1 VHCLSTRHQQKALGI
16 QALQRVVLPAQQTCQ
31 VDCQP
36 FPEGNIGLR
45 ASGMTASVSTL
56 QSKANTQQLEAILA
70 TDGPV
75 LIIAGP
81 GSGKTFTLVERIV
94 HLITHKGVSP
104 ESLLVVTFTDKAAR
118 ELTTRISNRL
128 AELGI
133 CYNLNEMYL
142 GTFHSICLRF
152 LEDYREYTRLK
163 RSFTLFDQFDQQYF
177 LYQHIKDFRE
187 LPDTQFV
194 LGDDQSGRWAQSEN
208 LLKWLNKVREEAI
221 DVTTMAAAPEL
232 EIRTL
237 AACFAKY
244 QELLHENNS
253 LDFSG
258 IQYETLQL
266 LENHLDVLAQLR
278 EKLTYMMVD
287 EYQDTNTIQER
298 ILQLLAGERRNLC
311 VVGDDD
317 QGLYRFR
324 GATIRNI
331 LEFPTLFPDGK
342 CKQVKLTVNYRS
354 HPDIIRFYNDWM
366 LEQNWEIGNRL
377 FRFAKKILPREDNFP
392 DMPTVL
398 RLAASDDKGNT
409 DIWYSEVLTFLNGLK
424 YSGKLADWNQVAFLF
439 RSVKNN
445 KVVALAR
452 FLESSG
458 VPVFSPRSN
467 LFFEREEI
475 RLMIGAL
482 IFLFP
487 QFPQLRA
494 WAEGVSLPIW
504 NYYDHQCFKP
514 FTDELRKTE
523 NQRLLDWARPLAKR
537 HAVLAQ
543 NTDYAFSGLFYQL
556 LQFPLFSRFL
566 TEEAVQG
573 VDKGRA
579 ARNLATFSKLL
590 TKFEYLHF
598 VSVLNPDYLEKNLR
612 DLFNQFL
619 RFLSEGGIGEYEDES
634 EYAPKGCV
642 SFLTIHQSKGLE
654 FPVVVCG
661 SLEAV
666 PRKQYGNLDVLLED
680 GGYLSKVRF
689 EPLEHIKNF
698 DFRRLFY
705 TAFSR
710 AQNLLVLAAQENH
723 GRGKSPSKY
732 FEHLFYK
739 LPSWRD
745 VDFSALNFDAVKEI
759 NLKREYS
766 FTSHITV
773 FENCAEQ
780 YRFFKELEF
789 NPIRAGAQLFGTL
802 VHQTIEDI
810 HKAVLR
816 GEEATISIDQI
827 QSWLTVNYQYLS
839 KRERQ
844 YLAPQTLKA
853 VENHV
858 LGYYQ
863 RENGNWDRIKE
874 AEVEISLVKDQYILK
889 GSVDLIRGEHDT
901 VEIIDFKSEKKPDME
916 KDREQLKQ
924 YQHQLE
930 VYAHLVE
937 ERTGQKVSRMHLY
950 YTGEDGGNP
959 YVSFAKD
966 DRAIGKTVTQFDNI
980 VSRIERHDYQMAAR
994 PTKLCPN
1001 CDMRAYCDNKNWKFR
1016 KVEK

>member
-1 VHCLSTRHQQKALGI
+1 MKTTVANN
-16 QALQRVVLPAQQTCQ
+16 ANPA
-31 VDCQP
+31 
-36 FPEGNIGLR
+36 
-45 ASGMTASVSTL
+45 
-56 QSKANTQQLEAILA
+56 QLEAVHT

-94 HLITHKGVSP
+94 HLITNKDVSP

-128 AELGI
+128 TELGI
-133 CYNLNEMYL
+133 KFNLNEMYL
-142 GTFHSICLRF
+142 GTFHSICLRI
-152 LEDYREYTRLK
+152 LEDYREFTRLK
-163 RSFTLFDQFDQQYF
+163 RNFTLFDQFDQQYF
-177 LYQHIKDFRE
+177 LYQRIKEFRE
-187 LPDTQFV
+187 LPDSQLV
-194 LGDDQSGRWAQSEN
+194 MGDDQSGRWAQSEN
-208 LLKWLNKVREEAI
+208 LLKWLNKVSEEAL
-221 DVTTMAAAPEL
+221 DAATLAAAPEV
-232 EIRTL
+232 EVRAL
-237 AACFAKY
+237 ASCFAKY

-258 IQYETLQL
+258 IQYEALQL
-266 LENHLDVLAQLR
+266 LEKQPEVLVQLR
-278 EKLTYMMVD
+278 EKLTHLMVD

-298 ILQLLAGERRNLC
+298 ILLLLAGEKRNLC

-331 LEFPTLFPDGK
+331 LEFPALFEEGQ
-342 CKQVKLTVNYRS
+342 CKRVTLTVNYRS
-354 HPDIIRFYNDWM
+354 HPDIIRFYNEWM
-366 LEQNWEIGNRL
+366 REQIWDDGKRA
-377 FRFAKKILPREDNFP
+377 FRFSKQIVPRDDVFPNLP
-392 DMPTVL
+392 TAV
-398 RLAASDDKGNT
+398 RLAATDDKDENT
-409 DIWYSEVLTFLNGLK
+409 IWHGEILAFLKGLEA
-424 YSGKLADWNQVAFLF
+424 SGKLSDWNQVAFLF
-439 RSVKNN
+439 RSVKND

-452 FLESSG
+452 FLETEG

-467 LFFEREEI
+467 MFFEREEI

-487 QFPQLRA
+487 QFSKVRA
-494 WAEGVSLPIW
+494 WAEGVTLPIW
-504 NYYDHQCFKP
+504 DYYDRLCFAT
-514 FTDELRKTE
+514 FTTELRKPA
-523 NQRLLDWARPLAKR
+523 NKQLLDWARPLAKR
-537 HAVLAQ
+537 HAVLTQ
-543 NTDYAFSGLFYQL
+543 NTDYSFSGLFYQL

-566 TEEAVQG
+566 SEDSVLG

-579 ARNLATFSKLL
+579 ARNLGTFSKLL

-598 VSVLNPDYLEKNLR
+598 VSVLNPEWLEKNIR

-619 RFLSEGGIGEYEDES
+619 RFLVDGGIGEYEDES
-634 EYAPKGCV
+634 VYAPKGCV

-654 FPVVVCG
+654 YPIVVCG

-666 PRKQYGNLDVLLED
+666 PRKQYSALDVLLED
-680 GGYLSKVRF
+680 AGYLSKERF
-689 EPLEHIKNF
+689 EPLDRIKDF
-698 DFRRLFY
+698 DFWRLFY

-710 AQNLLVLAAQENH
+710 AQNLLVLAAQEKQ

-732 FEHLFYK
+732 FDRLFYE
-739 LPSWRD
+739 LPSWRA
-745 VDFSALNFDAVKEI
+745 VDLASLSYEAVKQI

-789 NPIRAGAQLFGTL
+789 AAVRESPMLFGTL

-810 HKAVLR
+810 HKTVLR
-816 GEEATISIDQI
+816 GEESSISVDTIKDWFSA
-827 QSWLTVNYQYLS
+827 NYALLS
-839 KRERQ
+839 KKERV
-844 YLAPQTLKA
+844 YLAPSSQQAALL
-853 VENHV
+853 HV
-858 LGYYQ
+858 MRYYE

-889 GSVDLIRGEHDT
+889 GSVDLIRGENDT

-916 KDREQLKQ
+916 KDRSRLKQ

-959 YVSFAKD
+959 YVSFTKD
-966 DRAIGKTVTQFDNI
+966 ARAVGKTIGQFDDI
-980 VSRIERHDYQMAAR
+980 VTRIERQDYQIAAR
-994 PTKLCPN
+994 PAKLCQN

-1016 KVEK
+1016 KDDK

>member
-1 VHCLSTRHQQKALGI
+1 MTSA
-16 QALQRVVLPAQQTCQ
+16 ALQ
-31 VDCQP
+31 
-36 FPEGNIGLR
+36 
-45 ASGMTASVSTL
+45 SS
-56 QSKANTQQLEAILA
+56 ANPQQLEAILA

-94 HLITHKGVSP
+94 YLITQKGVAP
-104 ESLLVVTFTDKAAR
+104 ESLFVVTFTDKAAR

-128 AELGI
+128 TDLGI
-133 CYNLNEMYL
+133 KFNLNEMYL
-142 GTFHSICLRF
+142 GTFHSICLRL
-152 LEDYREYTRLK
+152 LEDFREFTRLK

-177 LYQHIKDFRE
+177 LYQRIKEFRE
-187 LPDTQFV
+187 LPDAQLV
-194 LGDDQSGRWAQSEN
+194 MGDDQSGRWAQSEN
-208 LLKWLNKVREEAI
+208 LLKWLNKVSEEAL
-221 DVTTMAAAPEL
+221 DVATLAAAPDV
-232 EIRTL
+232 EIRAL

-244 QELLHENNS
+244 QELLQENNS

-258 IQYETLQL
+258 IQYEALQL
-266 LENHLDVLAQLR
+266 LEKRPEVLAQVR
-278 EKLTYMMVD
+278 EKLSYLMVD

-298 ILQLLAGERRNLC
+298 ILLLLAGEKKNLC

-331 LEFPTLFPDGK
+331 LEFPALFDDGQ

-354 HPDIIRFYNDWM
+354 HPDIIRFYNEWM
-366 LEQNWEIGNRL
+366 KEQQWDDGTRV
-377 FRFAKKILPREDNFP
+377 FRFAKQIVPREDDFP
-392 DMPTVL
+392 DMPTAV
-398 RLAASDDKGNT
+398 RLAASDDKGETTN
-409 DIWYSEVLTFLNGLK
+409 WHAEVLAFLHSLK
-424 YSGKLADWNQVAFLF
+424 ASGKLTDWNQVAFLF
-439 RSVKNN
+439 RSVKND

-452 FLESSG
+452 FLEAQG

-467 LFFEREEI
+467 MFFEREEV
-475 RLMIGAL
+475 RMMIGAL

-487 QFPQLRA
+487 QFPKVRA
-494 WAEGVSLPIW
+494 WAEGVHLDIW
-504 NYYDHQCFKP
+504 DYYDQLCFKP
-514 FTDELRKTE
+514 FTDELRKPE
-523 NQRLLDWARPLAKR
+523 NKPLLDWARPLAKR
-537 HAVLAQ
+537 HAVLTQ

-566 TEEAVQG
+566 TEEAAQG

-579 ARNLATFSKLL
+579 ARNLGTFSKLL

-598 VSVLNPDYLEKNLR
+598 VSVLNPEWLEKNIR

-619 RFLSEGGIGEYEDES
+619 RFLQDGGIGEYEDES

-642 SFLTIHQSKGLE
+642 SFLTVHQSKGLE

-666 PRKQYGNLDVLLED
+666 PRKQYGELDVLLED
-680 GGYLSKVRF
+680 GGYLSKERF
-689 EPLEHIKNF
+689 EPLDHIKNF
-698 DFRRLFY
+698 DFWRLFY

-710 AQNLLVLAAQENH
+710 AQNLLVLAAQEKQ

-732 FEHLFYK
+732 FERLFYEV
-739 LPSWRD
+739 PSWRD
-745 VDFSALNFDAVKEI
+745 VDLSALTYEAVKQI

-766 FTSHITV
+766 FTSDITV

-789 NPIRAGAQLFGTL
+789 AAIRESPMLFGTL

-810 HKAVLR
+810 HKTVLR
-816 GEEATISIDQI
+816 GEEGTITFEGIK
-827 QSWLTVNYQYLS
+827 SWFAANYALLS
-839 KRERQ
+839 KKERV
-844 YLAPQTLKA
+844 YLAPSSQQAALL
-853 VENHV
+853 HV
-858 LGYYQ
+858 LRYYE

-916 KDREQLKQ
+916 KDRERLRQ
-924 YQHQLE
+924 YQSQLE

-959 YVSFAKD
+959 YVSFSKD
-966 DRAIGKTVTQFDNI
+966 DRAIGKTIARFDDI
-980 VSRIERHDYQMAAR
+980 VARIERQDYGIATR
-994 PTKLCPN
+994 PAKLCQS

-1016 KVEK
+1016 KSR

>member
-1 VHCLSTRHQQKALGI
+1 MTSA
-16 QALQRVVLPAQQTCQ
+16 ALQ
-31 VDCQP
+31 
-36 FPEGNIGLR
+36 
-45 ASGMTASVSTL
+45 SS
-56 QSKANTQQLEAILA
+56 ANPQQLEAILA

-94 HLITHKGVSP
+94 YLITQKGVAP
-104 ESLLVVTFTDKAAR
+104 ESLFVVTFTDKAAR

-128 AELGI
+128 TDLGI
-133 CYNLNEMYL
+133 KFNLNEMYL
-142 GTFHSICLRF
+142 GTFHSICLRL
-152 LEDYREYTRLK
+152 LEDFREFTRLK

-177 LYQHIKDFRE
+177 LYQRIKEFRE
-187 LPDTQFV
+187 LPDAQLV
-194 LGDDQSGRWAQSEN
+194 MGDDQSGRWAQSEN
-208 LLKWLNKVREEAI
+208 LLKWLNKVSEEAL
-221 DVTTMAAAPEL
+221 DVATLAAAPDV
-232 EIRTL
+232 EIRAL

-244 QELLHENNS
+244 QELLQENNS

-258 IQYETLQL
+258 IQYEALQL
-266 LENHLDVLAQLR
+266 LEKRPEVLAQVR
-278 EKLTYMMVD
+278 EKLFYLMVD

-298 ILQLLAGERRNLC
+298 ILLLLAGEKKNLC

-331 LEFPTLFPDGK
+331 LEFPALFDDGQ

-354 HPDIIRFYNDWM
+354 HPDIIRFYNEWM
-366 LEQNWEIGNRL
+366 KEQQWDDGTRV
-377 FRFAKKILPREDNFP
+377 FRFAKQIVPREDDFP
-392 DMPTVL
+392 DMPTAV
-398 RLAASDDKGNT
+398 RLAASDDKGETTN
-409 DIWYSEVLTFLNGLK
+409 WHAEVLAFLHSLK
-424 YSGKLADWNQVAFLF
+424 ASGKLTDWNQVAFLF
-439 RSVKNN
+439 RSVKND

-452 FLESSG
+452 FLEAQG

-467 LFFEREEI
+467 MFFEREEV
-475 RLMIGAL
+475 RMMIGAL

-487 QFPQLRA
+487 QFPKVRA
-494 WAEGVSLPIW
+494 WAEGVHLDIW
-504 NYYDHQCFKP
+504 DYYDQLCFKP
-514 FTDELRKTE
+514 FTDELRKPE
-523 NQRLLDWARPLAKR
+523 NKPLLDWARPLAKR
-537 HAVLAQ
+537 HAVLTQ

-566 TEEAVQG
+566 TEEAAQG

-579 ARNLATFSKLL
+579 ARNLGTFSKLL

-598 VSVLNPDYLEKNLR
+598 VSVLNPEWLEKNIR

-619 RFLSEGGIGEYEDES
+619 RFLQDGGIGEYEDES

-642 SFLTIHQSKGLE
+642 SFLTVHQSKGLE

-666 PRKQYGNLDVLLED
+666 PRKQYGELDVLLED
-680 GGYLSKVRF
+680 GGYLSKERF
-689 EPLEHIKNF
+689 EPLDHIKNF
-698 DFRRLFY
+698 DFWRLFY

-710 AQNLLVLAAQENH
+710 AQNLLVLAAQEKQ

-732 FEHLFYK
+732 FERLFYEV
-739 LPSWRD
+739 PSWRD
-745 VDFSALNFDAVKEI
+745 VDLSALNYEAVKQI

-766 FTSHITV
+766 FTSDITV

-789 NPIRAGAQLFGTL
+789 AAIRESPMLFGTL

-816 GEEATISIDQI
+816 GEEGTITFVGIK
-827 QSWLTVNYQYLS
+827 SWFAANYALLS
-839 KRERQ
+839 KKERV
-844 YLAPQTLKA
+844 YLAPSSQQAALL
-853 VENHV
+853 HV
-858 LGYYQ
+858 LRYYE

-889 GSVDLIRGEHDT
+889 GSVDLIRGEQGT

-916 KDREQLKQ
+916 KDRERLRQ
-924 YQHQLE
+924 YQSQLE

-937 ERTGQKVSRMHLY
+937 ERTSQKVSRMHLY

-959 YVSFAKD
+959 YVSFSKD
-966 DRAIGKTVTQFDNI
+966 DRAIGKTIARFDDI
-980 VSRIERHDYQMAAR
+980 VARIERQDYGIATR
-994 PTKLCPN
+994 PAKLCLS

-1016 KVEK
+1016 TSN

>member
-1 VHCLSTRHQQKALGI
+1 
-16 QALQRVVLPAQQTCQ
+16 
-31 VDCQP
+31 
-36 FPEGNIGLR
+36 
-45 ASGMTASVSTL
+45 MTASGTL
-56 QSKANTQQLEAILA
+56 LQTKANAQQLEAILA

-94 HLITHKGVSP
+94 HLITQKGVAP

-128 AELGI
+128 IELGI
-133 CYNLNEMYL
+133 QFNLNEMYL
-142 GTFHSICLRF
+142 GTFHSICLRL
-152 LEDYREYTRLK
+152 LEDYREFTRLK

-177 LYQHIKDFRE
+177 LYQHIKEFRE
-187 LPDTQFV
+187 LPGAQLV
-194 LGDDQSGRWAQSEN
+194 MGDDQTGRWAQSKN
-208 LLKWLNKVREEAI
+208 LLKWVNKVSEEAL
-221 DVTTMAAAPEL
+221 DVTTLAAAPEP
-232 EIRTL
+232 EIRAL
-237 AACFAKY
+237 ATCFAKY
-244 QELLHENNS
+244 QELLHEHNS

-258 IQYETLQL
+258 IQYEALQL
-266 LENHLDVLAQLR
+266 LEKRPEVLGQLR
-278 EKLTYMMVD
+278 GKITYLMVD

-298 ILQLLAGERRNLC
+298 ILLLLAGERCNLC

-331 LEFPTLFPDGK
+331 LEFPALFDDGQ

-354 HPDIIRFYNDWM
+354 HPDIIRFYNEWM
-366 LEQNWEIGNRL
+366 KEQVWDDGTRV
-377 FRFAKKILPREDNFP
+377 FRFAKQIVPREDDFP
-392 DMPTVL
+392 DMPTAV
-398 RLAASDDKGNT
+398 RLAASDDKGDTTN
-409 DIWYSEVLTFLNGLK
+409 WHAEVLSFLDGLK
-424 YSGKLADWNQVAFLF
+424 ASGRLADWNQIAFLF
-439 RSVKNN
+439 RSVKNH

-452 FLESSG
+452 FLEAEG

-467 LFFEREEI
+467 MFFEREEI

-487 QFPQLRA
+487 QFPKVRA
-494 WAEGVSLPIW
+494 WAEGVHLDIW
-504 NYYDHQCFKP
+504 DYYDQLCFKP
-514 FTDELRKTE
+514 FTDELRKPE
-523 NQRLLDWARPLAKR
+523 NKPLLDWARPLAKR
-537 HAVLAQ
+537 HAVLTQ

-579 ARNLATFSKLL
+579 ARNLGTFSKLL

-598 VSVLNPDYLEKNLR
+598 VSVLNSEWLEKNIR

-619 RFLSEGGIGEYEDES
+619 RFLQDGGIGEYEDEA

-654 FPVVVCG
+654 YPVVVCG

-666 PRKQYGNLDVLLED
+666 PRKQYSALDVLLED
-680 GGYLSKVRF
+680 GGYLSKERF
-689 EPLEHIKNF
+689 EPLDHIKNF
-698 DFRRLFY
+698 DFWRLFY

-710 AQNLLVLAAQENH
+710 AQNLLVLAAQEKQ
-723 GRGKSPSKY
+723 GQGKSPSKY
-732 FEHLFYK
+732 FERLFYE

-745 VDFSALNFDAVKEI
+745 VDMSALTFEAVKQI

-780 YRFFKELEF
+780 YRFFKDLEF
-789 NPIRAGAQLFGTL
+789 APIRESPMLFGTL

-810 HKAVLR
+810 HKTVLR
-816 GEEATISIDQI
+816 GEEGTITFDAIN
-827 QSWLTVNYQYLS
+827 SWFSANYAMLS
-839 KRERQ
+839 KKERV
-844 YLAPQTLKA
+844 YLAPSSQQAALL
-853 VENHV
+853 HV
-858 LGYYQ
+858 VRYYE

-874 AEVEISLVKDQYILK
+874 AEVEISLVKDHYILK
-889 GSVDLIRGEHDT
+889 GSVDLIRGERNT

-916 KDREQLKQ
+916 KDRDRLRQ

-959 YVSFAKD
+959 YVSFTKD
-966 DRAIGKTVTQFDNI
+966 DRAINKTIARFDDIVT
-980 VSRIERHDYQMAAR
+980 RIERQDYQIAAR
-994 PTKLCPN
+994 PAKLCLS
-1001 CDMRAYCDNKNWKFR
+1001 CDMRAYCDNKNWEFR
-1016 KVEK
+1016 NLDT

>member
-1 VHCLSTRHQQKALGI
+1 MISTDAK
-16 QALQRVVLPAQQTCQ
+16 
-31 VDCQP
+31 
-36 FPEGNIGLR
+36 
-45 ASGMTASVSTL
+45 L
-56 QSKANTQQLEAILA
+56 QSTANDQQLEAILA

-94 HLITHKGVSP
+94 YLITNKGIAP
-104 ESLLVVTFTDKAAR
+104 ESLFVVTFTDKAAR

-128 AELGI
+128 TDLGI
-133 CYNLNEMYL
+133 KFNLNEMYL
-142 GTFHSICLRF
+142 GTFHSICLRL
-152 LEDYREYTRLK
+152 LEDYREFTRLK

-177 LYQHIKDFRE
+177 LYQRIKEFRE
-187 LPDTQFV
+187 LPDAQLV
-194 LGDDQSGRWAQSEN
+194 MGDDQSGRWAQSEN
-208 LLKWLNKVREEAI
+208 LLKWLNKVSEEAL
-221 DVTTMAAAPEL
+221 DVATLAAAPDV
-232 EIRTL
+232 EIRAL

-258 IQYETLQL
+258 IQYEALQL
-266 LENHLDVLAQLR
+266 LETHPEVLMQVR
-278 EKLTYMMVD
+278 EKLSYLMVD

-298 ILQLLAGERRNLC
+298 IVLLLAGEKKNLC

-331 LEFPTLFPDGK
+331 LEFPALFDEGQ
-342 CKQVKLTVNYRS
+342 CKQVQLTVNYRS
-354 HPDIIRFYNDWM
+354 HPDIIRFYNEWM
-366 LEQNWEIGNRL
+366 REQTWDDGTRS
-377 FRFAKKILPREDNFP
+377 FRFAKRIVPREDDFP
-392 DMPTVL
+392 DMPTTV
-398 RLAASDDKGNT
+398 RLAASDDKDDTTN
-409 DIWYSEVLTFLNGLK
+409 WHAEVLAFLNELK
-424 YSGKLADWNQVAFLF
+424 ASGQLTDWNQVAFLF

-445 KVVALAR
+445 KVVTLAR
-452 FLESSG
+452 FLEAQG

-467 LFFEREEI
+467 MFFEREEI

-487 QFPQLRA
+487 QFPKVRA
-494 WAEGVSLPIW
+494 WAEGVHLDVW
-504 NYYDHQCFKP
+504 DYYDQLCFKP
-514 FTDELRKTE
+514 FTDELRKPE
-523 NQRLLDWARPLAKR
+523 NKPLLDWARLLAKR
-537 HAVLAQ
+537 HAVLTQ

-566 TEEAVQG
+566 TEEAAQG

-579 ARNLATFSKLL
+579 ARNLGTFSKLL

-598 VSVLNPDYLEKNLR
+598 VSVLNPEWLEKNIR

-619 RFLSEGGIGEYEDES
+619 RFLQDGGICEYEDEA

-642 SFLTIHQSKGLE
+642 SFLTVHQSKGLE

-666 PRKQYGNLDVLLED
+666 PRKQYGALDVLLED
-680 GGYLSKVRF
+680 GGYLSKERF
-689 EPLEHIKNF
+689 EPLDHIKNF
-698 DFRRLFY
+698 DFWRLFY

-710 AQNLLVLAAQENH
+710 AQNLLVLAAQEKQ

-732 FEHLFYK
+732 FERLFYEV
-739 LPSWRD
+739 PSWRD
-745 VDFSALNFDAVKEI
+745 VDLSALTYEAVKQI
-759 NLKREYS
+759 NLKHEYS
-766 FTSHITV
+766 FTSDITV

-789 NPIRAGAQLFGTL
+789 AAIRESPMLFGTL

-810 HKAVLR
+810 HKTVLR
-816 GEEATISIDQI
+816 GEEASITFDGI
-827 QSWLTVNYQYLS
+827 KSWFAANYALLS
-839 KRERQ
+839 KRERV
-844 YLAPQTLKA
+844 YLAPSSQQAALL
-853 VENHV
+853 HV
-858 LGYYQ
+858 LRYYE

-889 GSVDLIRGEHDT
+889 GSVDLIRGEQGT

-916 KDREQLKQ
+916 KDRERLRQ
-924 YQHQLE
+924 YQSQLE

-959 YVSFAKD
+959 YVSFSKD
-966 DRAIGKTVTQFDNI
+966 DRAIGKTIARFDDI
-980 VSRIERHDYQMAAR
+980 VARIERQDYQIAAR
-994 PTKLCPN
+994 PAKLCLS

-1016 KVEK
+1016 ND

>member
-1 VHCLSTRHQQKALGI
+1 LTLSHT
-16 QALQRVVLPAQQTCQ
+16 
-31 VDCQP
+31 
-36 FPEGNIGLR
+36 
-45 ASGMTASVSTL
+45 
-56 QSKANTQQLEAILA
+56 SKANPNQLEAIRA

-94 HLITHKGVSP
+94 YLITEKAVKP

-128 AELGI
+128 AELNI
-133 CYNLNEMYL
+133 QFNLNEIYL
-142 GTFHSICLRF
+142 GTFHSICLRL
-152 LEDYREYTRLK
+152 LEDFREFTRLK

-177 LYQHIKDFRE
+177 LYQHIKDLRA
-187 LPDTQFV
+187 LPDAQLV
-194 LGDDQSGRWAQSEN
+194 MGDDQTGRWAQSEN
-208 LLKWLNKVREEAI
+208 LLKWLNKVSEEAL
-221 DVTTMAAAPEL
+221 DAVMMTAAPEP
-232 EIRTL
+232 EIRAL

-244 QELLHENNS
+244 QELLHEHNS

-258 IQYETLQL
+258 IQYEALQL
-266 LENHLDVLAQLR
+266 LEKRPEVLAQLR
-278 EKLTYMMVD
+278 EKLTHLMVD
-287 EYQDTNTIQER
+287 EYQDTNSIQER
-298 ILQLLAGERRNLC
+298 ILLLLAGDRRNLC

-331 LEFPTLFPDGK
+331 LEFPALFDDGQ

-354 HPDIIRFYNDWM
+354 HPDIIRLYNEWM
-366 LEQNWEIGNRL
+366 REQTWDDGTRV
-377 FRFAKKILPREDNFP
+377 FRFAKQIVSREDDFP
-392 DMPTVL
+392 DLPTAV
-398 RLAASDDKGNT
+398 RLAAT
-409 DIWYSEVLTFLNGLK
+409 DNKDETTNWHAEVLAFLNGLK
-424 YSGKLADWNQVAFLF
+424 DSGKLSDWNQIAFLF
-439 RSVKNN
+439 RSVKND

-452 FLESSG
+452 FLEAQG

-467 LFFEREEI
+467 MYFEREEI

-487 QFPQLRA
+487 QFPNVRA
-494 WAEGVSLPIW
+494 WAEGVTLPIW
-504 NYYDHQCFKP
+504 DYYDQLCFKP
-514 FTDELRKTE
+514 FTDELRKPE
-523 NQRLLDWARPLAKR
+523 NRPLLDWARPLAKR
-537 HAVLAQ
+537 HAVLTQ
-543 NTDYAFSGLFYQL
+543 NTDYAFSGLFYQV

-579 ARNLATFSKLL
+579 ARNLGTFSKLL
-590 TKFEYLHF
+590 TKFEYLHYI
-598 VSVLNPDYLEKNLR
+598 SVLNPEFLEKNIR

-619 RFLSEGGIGEYEDES
+619 RFLQDGGIGEYEDEA

-654 FPVVVCG
+654 FPIVVCG

-666 PRKQYGNLDVLLED
+666 PRKQYSALDVLLED
-680 GGYLSKVRF
+680 GGYLSKERF
-689 EPLEHIKNF
+689 EPLDQIKNF

-710 AQNLLVLAAQENH
+710 AQNLLVLAAQEKQ

-732 FEHLFYK
+732 FERLFYE
-739 LPSWRD
+739 LPLWRD
-745 VDFSALNFDAVKEI
+745 VDLSALTFEAVKQV

-789 NPIRAGAQLFGTL
+789 NPIRAGAQLFGSL

-816 GEEATISIDQI
+816 GEEKIVTVDQI
-827 QSWLTVNYQYLS
+827 QSWLAVNYQYLS

-853 VENHV
+853 VEKHV
-858 LGYYQ
+858 LGYYD
-863 RENGNWDRIKE
+863 REKGNWDRIKQ

-889 GSVDLIRGEHDT
+889 GSVDLIRGENDT

-916 KDREQLKQ
+916 KDRDRLRQ
-924 YQHQLE
+924 YQSQLE

-950 YTGEDGGNP
+950 YTGEDSGNP
-959 YVSFAKD
+959 YVSFSKD
-966 DRAIGKTVTQFDNI
+966 DRAIGKTIARFDDI
-980 VSRIERHDYQMAAR
+980 VARIERQDYQISAR
-994 PTKLCPN
+994 PAKRCLE

-1016 KVEK
+1016 KND

>member
-1 VHCLSTRHQQKALGI
+1 
-16 QALQRVVLPAQQTCQ
+16 
-31 VDCQP
+31 
-36 FPEGNIGLR
+36 
-45 ASGMTASVSTL
+45 MTDATSPL
-56 QSKANTQQLEAILA
+56 ESKANPQQLEAILA

-94 HLITHKGVSP
+94 YLITHRSVAP
-104 ESLLVVTFTDKAAR
+104 ESLFVVTFTDKAAR

-128 AELGI
+128 GELGI
-133 CYNLNEMYL
+133 KFNLNEMYL
-142 GTFHSICLRF
+142 GTFHSICLRILDEF
-152 LEDYREYTRLK
+152 REFTRLK

-177 LYQHIKDFRE
+177 LYQRINEFRP
-187 LPDTQFV
+187 LAGSQLV
-194 LGDDQSGRWAQSEN
+194 MGDEQSGRWAQSEQ
-208 LLKWLNKVREEAI
+208 LMKVLNKVSEEALAVA
-221 DVTTMAAAPEL
+221 DLERAADAEV
-232 EIRTL
+232 RAL
-237 AACFAKY
+237 AACFRKY
-244 QELLHENNS
+244 QELLHEHNC

-258 IQYETLQL
+258 IQYEALQL
-266 LENHLDVLAQLR
+266 LEKRPEVLTQLR
-278 EKLTYMMVD
+278 DKFSYLMVD

-298 ILQLLAGERRNLC
+298 ILLLLGGERRNLC

-331 LEFPTLFPDGK
+331 LEFPALFPEGL
-342 CKQVKLTVNYRS
+342 CKRITLTVNYRS
-354 HPDIIRFYNDWM
+354 HPDIIRFYNEWM
-366 LEQNWEIGNRL
+366 QEQPWNDGERS
-377 FRFAKKILPREDNFP
+377 FRFAKTIVPRDEVF
-392 DMPTVL
+392 PTVTTAV
-398 RLAASDDKGNT
+398 RLAATDAPDDSTN
-409 DIWYSEVLTFLNGLK
+409 WHAEVLSFLHGLRN
-424 YSGKLADWNQVAFLF
+424 SGRLADWNQVAFLF
-439 RSVKNN
+439 RSVKNDR
-445 KVVALAR
+445 VVALAR
-452 FLESSG
+452 VLEAQG
-458 VPVFSPRSN
+458 VPVYSPRSN
-467 LFFEREEI
+467 MFFEREEI

-487 QFPQLRA
+487 QFPKARQWSDGAHLDI
-494 WAEGVSLPIW
+494 WA
-504 NYYDHQCFKP
+504 YYDHLCFKP
-514 FTDELRKTE
+514 FTDELRKPE
-523 NQRLLDWARPLAKR
+523 NKRLLDWVRPMAKR

-566 TEEAVQG
+566 SEEALHG

-590 TKFEYLHF
+590 TKFEYLHY
-598 VSVLNPDYLEKNLR
+598 VSVLNPEWLEKNLR
-612 DLFNQFL
+612 DLFNHFL
-619 RFLSEGGIGEYEDES
+619 RFLSDGGIGEYEDDA

-642 SFLTIHQSKGLE
+642 SFLTVHQSKGLE

-666 PRKQYGNLDVLLED
+666 PRKQHTALDELLED
-680 GGYLSKVRF
+680 GGYLSKPRF
-689 EPLEHIKNF
+689 EPLEHIKHF

-710 AQNLLVLAAQENH
+710 AQNLLVLAAQERN
-723 GRGKSPSKY
+723 GRGQRSSPSKY
-732 FEHLFYK
+732 FERLFYEV
-739 LPSWRD
+739 PSWRT
-745 VDFSALNFDAVKEI
+745 VPLEVLTFEAMKEI

-789 NPIRAGAQLFGTL
+789 APIRESPMLFGTL

-810 HKAVLR
+810 HKSVLR
-816 GEEATISIDQI
+816 GEEHTITQDAIRTWFS
-827 QSWLTVNYQYLS
+827 TNYAMLS
-839 KRERQ
+839 KKERV
-844 YLAPQTLKA
+844 YLAPSSQQAALL
-853 VENHV
+853 HV
-858 LGYYQ
+858 LRYYE
-863 RENGNWDRIKE
+863 RENGNWGRIKE

-916 KDREQLKQ
+916 KDRERLRQ

-937 ERTGQKVSRMHLY
+937 GRTGQKVSRMHLY

-959 YVSFAKD
+959 YVSFTKD
-966 DRAIGKTVTQFDNI
+966 DRAIGKTIAQFDDI
-980 VSRIERHDYQMAAR
+980 VSRIERQDYRMTAR
-994 PTKLCPN
+994 PAKLCQN
-1001 CDMRAYCDNKNWKFR
+1001 CDMRAYCDNKNWTFSETR
-1016 KVEK
+1016 

>member
-1 VHCLSTRHQQKALGI
+1 
-16 QALQRVVLPAQQTCQ
+16 
-31 VDCQP
+31 
-36 FPEGNIGLR
+36 
-45 ASGMTASVSTL
+45 MTSAVATL
-56 QSKANTQQLEAILA
+56 QSKANPQQLEAILA

-94 HLITHKGVSP
+94 YLIMNQGVAP
-104 ESLLVVTFTDKAAR
+104 ESLFVVTFTDKAAR

-128 AELGI
+128 SELGI
-133 CYNLNEMYL
+133 KFNLNEMSL
-142 GTFHSICLRF
+142 GTFHSICLRI
-152 LEDYREYTRLK
+152 LEDFREFTRLK

-177 LYQHIKDFRE
+177 LYQRIKDFRE
-187 LPDTQFV
+187 LPDAQLV
-194 LGDDQSGRWAQSEN
+194 IGDDQSGRWAQSEN
-208 LLKWLNKVREEAI
+208 LLKWINKVSEEAL
-221 DVTTMAAAPEL
+221 DVATLAAAPEV
-232 EIRTL
+232 EIRAL

-258 IQYETLQL
+258 IQYEALQL
-266 LENHLDVLAQLR
+266 LEKRSEVLAQLR
-278 EKLTYMMVD
+278 EKLTYLMVD

-298 ILQLLAGERRNLC
+298 ILLLLAGEKRNLC

-331 LEFPTLFPDGK
+331 LEFPALFDDGQCKRVTLS
-342 CKQVKLTVNYRS
+342 VNYRS
-354 HPDIIRFYNDWM
+354 HPDIIRFYNEWM
-366 LEQNWEIGNRL
+366 REQTWDDGTRA
-377 FRFAKKILPREDNFP
+377 FRFPKQIVPREDAFP
-392 DMPTVL
+392 DGPTAV
-398 RLAASDDKGNT
+398 RLAAT
-409 DIWYSEVLTFLNGLK
+409 DNKDETTNWHAEVLAFLNGLK
-424 YSGKLADWNQVAFLF
+424 ASGKLSDWNQVAFLF
-439 RSVKNN
+439 RSVKNE

-452 FLESSG
+452 FLEAEG

-467 LFFEREEI
+467 MFFEREEI

-487 QFPQLRA
+487 QFPKVRA
-494 WAEGVSLPIW
+494 WAEGVTLPIW
-504 NYYDHQCFKP
+504 DYYDQQCFAA
-514 FTDELRKTE
+514 FTTELRKPE
-523 NQRLLDWARPLAKR
+523 NKPLLDWARPLAKR
-537 HAVLAQ
+537 HAVLIQ
-543 NTDYAFSGLFYQL
+543 NTDYSFSGLFYQL
-556 LQFPLFSRFL
+556 LQFPLFARFL
-566 TEEAVQG
+566 AEDAVHG

-579 ARNLATFSKLL
+579 ARNLGTFSKLL

-598 VSVLNPDYLEKNLR
+598 VSVLNPEWLEKNIR

-619 RFLSEGGIGEYEDES
+619 RFLIDGGIGEYEDEA

-654 FPVVVCG
+654 YPVVVCG

-666 PRKQYGNLDVLLED
+666 PRKQYGALDVLLED
-680 GGYLSKVRF
+680 GGYLSKERF
-689 EPLEHIKNF
+689 EPLDRIKNF
-698 DFRRLFY
+698 DFWRLFY

-710 AQNLLVLAAQENH
+710 AQNLLVLAAQEKQ
-723 GRGKSPSKY
+723 GRGSSPSKY
-732 FEHLFYK
+732 FERLFYE
-739 LPSWRD
+739 LPSWRT
-745 VDFSALNFDAVKEI
+745 VDLATLSYEAVRQI

-789 NPIRAGAQLFGTL
+789 AAIRESPMLFGTL

-810 HKAVLR
+810 HKTVLR
-816 GEEATISIDQI
+816 GEEVT
-827 QSWLTVNYQYLS
+827 LTREGIEAWFSANYALLS
-839 KRERQ
+839 RKERV
-844 YLAPQTLKA
+844 YLAPSSQQAALL
-853 VENHV
+853 HV
-858 LGYYQ
+858 IRYYE

-916 KDREQLKQ
+916 KDRSRIRQ

-959 YVSFAKD
+959 YISFTKD
-966 DRAIGKTVTQFDNI
+966 DRAIGKTIAQFDDI
-980 VSRIERHDYQMAAR
+980 VARIERQDYQIAAR
-994 PTKLCPN
+994 PAKLCQS

-1016 KVEK
+1016 KNDK

>member
-1 VHCLSTRHQQKALGI
+1 MTV
-16 QALQRVVLPAQQTCQ
+16 
-31 VDCQP
+31 
-36 FPEGNIGLR
+36 
-45 ASGMTASVSTL
+45 ASIY
-56 QSKANTQQLEAILA
+56 QSKANPQQLEAILA

-94 HLITHKGVSP
+94 YLITQKDVAP
-104 ESLLVVTFTDKAAR
+104 ESLFVATFTDKAAR

-133 CYNLNEMYL
+133 QFNLNEMYL
-142 GTFHSICLRF
+142 GTFHSICLRL
-152 LEDYREYTRLK
+152 LEDYREFTRLK

-177 LYQHIKDFRE
+177 MYQHIRDFRE
-187 LPDTQFV
+187 LPDAELV
-194 LGDDQSGRWAQSEN
+194 MGEHQSGRWAQSEN
-208 LLKWLNKVREEAI
+208 LLKWLNKVSEEAL
-221 DVTTMAAAPEL
+221 DPATLAAAPEP
-232 EIRTL
+232 EIRALVT
-237 AACFAKY
+237 CFAKY
-244 QELLHENNS
+244 QELLNEHNS

-258 IQYETLQL
+258 IQYEALQL
-266 LENHLDVLAQLR
+266 LEKHPEVLAQLR
-278 EKLTYMMVD
+278 EKLTHLMVD

-298 ILQLLAGERRNLC
+298 ILLLLAGERCNLC

-331 LEFPTLFPDGK
+331 LEFPALFEDGQ
-342 CKQVKLTVNYRS
+342 CKQVKLTINYRS
-354 HPDIIRFYNDWM
+354 HPDIIRFYNEWM
-366 LEQNWEIGNRL
+366 KEQVWDDGTRV
-377 FRFAKKILPREDNFP
+377 FRFAKQIVPREDDFP
-392 DMPTVL
+392 DLPTAV
-398 RLAASDDKGNT
+398 RLAASDDNGETTN
-409 DIWYSEVLTFLNGLK
+409 WHAEVLAFLNGLK
-424 YSGKLADWNQVAFLF
+424 NSGQLSDWNQVAFLF
-439 RSVKNN
+439 RSVKND
-445 KVVALAR
+445 KVVALAH
-452 FLESSG
+452 FLEAQG
-458 VPVFSPRSN
+458 VPVYSPRSN
-467 LFFEREEI
+467 MFFEREEI

-487 QFPQLRA
+487 QFSKVRA
-494 WAEGVSLPIW
+494 WAEGITLPIW
-504 NYYDHQCFKP
+504 DYYDHQCFKP
-514 FTDELRKTE
+514 FADELRKPE
-523 NQRLLDWARPLAKR
+523 NKPLLDWARPLAKR
-537 HAVLAQ
+537 HTVLTQ

-556 LQFPLFSRFL
+556 LQFPLFSRYL
-566 TEEAVQG
+566 TEEAVLG

-579 ARNLATFSKLL
+579 ARNLGTFSKLL

-598 VSVLNPDYLEKNLR
+598 VSVLNVEYLERNLR

-619 RFLSEGGIGEYEDES
+619 RFLSDGGIGEYEDEAD
-634 EYAPKGCV
+634 YAPKGCV

-666 PRKQYGNLDVLLED
+666 PRKQYGELDVLLED
-680 GGYLSKVRF
+680 GGYLSKERF
-689 EPLEHIKNF
+689 EPLDHIKNF
-698 DFRRLFY
+698 DFWRLFY

-710 AQNLLVLAAQENH
+710 AQNLLVLAAQERQ
-723 GRGKSPSKY
+723 GRGLGKSPSKY
-732 FEHLFYK
+732 FERLFYE

-745 VDFSALNFDAVKEI
+745 IDLSALTYEAVKQI

-780 YRFFKELEF
+780 YRFFKQLEF

-816 GEEATISIDQI
+816 GEEASVNPDQI
-827 QSWLTVNYQYLS
+827 QSWMAVNYQYLS

-853 VENHV
+853 VEKHI
-858 LGYYQ
+858 LGYYE
-863 RENGNWDRIKE
+863 REKGNWDRIKE

-889 GSVDLIRGEHDT
+889 GSVDLIRGEHNT

-916 KDREQLKQ
+916 KDRERLRQ

-959 YVSFAKD
+959 YVSFTKD
-966 DRAIGKTVTQFDNI
+966 DRAIGKTIARFDDI
-980 VSRIERHDYQMAAR
+980 VARIERQDYQIEAR
-994 PTKLCPN
+994 PSKQCQN

-1016 KVEK
+1016 KSDK

>member
-1 VHCLSTRHQQKALGI
+1 MTSTA
-16 QALQRVVLPAQQTCQ
+16 AV
-31 VDCQP
+31 
-36 FPEGNIGLR
+36 
-45 ASGMTASVSTL
+45 L
-56 QSKANTQQLEAILA
+56 QSKANPQQLEAIVT

-94 HLITHKGVSP
+94 YLITQKGVAP
-104 ESLLVVTFTDKAAR
+104 ESLFVVTFTDKAAR

-128 AELGI
+128 TQLNI
-133 CYNLNEMYL
+133 KFNLNEMYL
-142 GTFHSICLRF
+142 GTFHSICLRL
-152 LEDYREYTRLK
+152 LEDFREFTRLK

-177 LYQHIKDFRE
+177 LYQRIKHFRE
-187 LPDTQFV
+187 LPDAQLV
-194 LGDDQSGRWAQSEN
+194 MGDDQTGRWAQSEN
-208 LLKWLNKVREEAI
+208 LLKWLNKVSEEAL
-221 DVTTMAAAPEL
+221 DTATLAAAPEV
-232 EIRTL
+232 EIRAL

-258 IQYETLQL
+258 IQYEALEL
-266 LENHLDVLAQLR
+266 LEQRPEVLAQLR
-278 EKLTYMMVD
+278 EKLTYLMVD

-298 ILQLLAGERRNLC
+298 ILLLLAGDKRNLC

-331 LEFPTLFPDGK
+331 LEFPSLFPEGQ
-342 CKQVKLTVNYRS
+342 CKRVTLSVNYRS
-354 HPDIIRFYNDWM
+354 HPDIIRFYNEWM
-366 LEQNWEIGNRL
+366 REQRWDDGTHV
-377 FRFAKKILPREDNFP
+377 FRFAKQIVPREDEFP
-392 DMPTVL
+392 DVPTAVRLGAGGDEWHAEVL
-398 RLAASDDKGNT
+398 AFLNNLKASDKV
-409 DIWYSEVLTFLNGLK
+409 S
-424 YSGKLADWNQVAFLF
+424 DWNQVAFLF
-439 RSVKNN
+439 RSVKND

-452 FLESSG
+452 FLEAEG

-467 LFFEREEI
+467 MFFEREEI

-487 QFPQLRA
+487 QFPQVRK
-494 WAEGVSLPIW
+494 WADDAHLDIW
-504 NYYDHQCFKP
+504 NYYDQQCFKP
-514 FTDELRKTE
+514 FTDELRKPE
-523 NQRLLDWARPLAKR
+523 NKPLLDWARPQAKC
-537 HAVLAQ
+537 HALLTQ

-566 TEEAVQG
+566 AEDAVKG

-579 ARNLATFSKLL
+579 ARNLGTFSKLI
-590 TKFEYLHF
+590 TKFEYLHY
-598 VSVLNPDYLEKNLR
+598 VSVLNPEFLEKNIR
-612 DLFNQFL
+612 DLFNHFL
-619 RFLSEGGIGEYEDES
+619 RFLQDGGIGEYEDES

-666 PRKQYGNLDVLLED
+666 PRKQYSNLDVLLED
-680 GGYLSKVRF
+680 GDYLSKPTF
-689 EPLEHIKNF
+689 EPLQHIKNF
-698 DFRRLFY
+698 DFWRLFY

-710 AQNLLVLAAQENH
+710 AQNLLVLAAQEKQ

-732 FEHLFYK
+732 FERLFYE

-745 VDFSALNFDAVKEI
+745 VDLSKLTFEAVKQI

-789 NPIRAGAQLFGTL
+789 TPIRESPMLFGTL

-810 HKAVLR
+810 HKVVLR
-816 GEEATISIDQI
+816 GEEHKLSREAIE
-827 QSWLTVNYQYLS
+827 SWFSANYALLS
-839 KRERQ
+839 KKERV
-844 YLAPQTLKA
+844 YLAPSSQGAALQ
-853 VENHV
+853 HV
-858 LGYYQ
+858 LRYYE
-863 RENGNWDRIKE
+863 RENGHWDRIKE
-874 AEVEISLVKDQYILK
+874 AEVEISLVKDQYILR
-889 GSVDLIRGEHDT
+889 GNVDLIRGEQET

-916 KDREQLKQ
+916 KDRERLRQ

-937 ERTGQKVSRMHLY
+937 QRTGHKVSRMHLY
-950 YTGEDGGNP
+950 YTSEDGGNP
-959 YVSFAKD
+959 YVSFSKD
-966 DRAIGKTVTQFDNI
+966 DKAIGKTIARFDDI
-980 VSRIERHDYQMAAR
+980 VSRIERQDYQIAAR
-994 PTKLCPN
+994 PTKLCQN

-1016 KVEK
+1016 KTGT

>member
-1 VHCLSTRHQQKALGI
+1 
-16 QALQRVVLPAQQTCQ
+16 
-31 VDCQP
+31 
-36 FPEGNIGLR
+36 
-45 ASGMTASVSTL
+45 MTVGVAAL
-56 QSKANTQQLEAILA
+56 QSKANPQQLEAILA
-70 TDGPV
+70 TNGPV

-94 HLITHKGVSP
+94 YLITQKGVAP

-133 CYNLNEMYL
+133 QFNLNEMYL
-142 GTFHSICLRF
+142 GTFHSICLRL
-152 LEDYREYTRLK
+152 LEDYREFTRLK

-177 LYQHIKDFRE
+177 LYQRIKAFRE
-187 LPDTQFV
+187 LPDAQLV
-194 LGDDQSGRWAQSEN
+194 LGDDQTGRWAQSES
-208 LLKWLNKVREEAI
+208 LLKWLNKVSEEAL
-221 DVTTMAAAPEL
+221 DPGTLAAAPEV
-232 EIRTL
+232 EIRAL
-237 AACFAKY
+237 AACFTKY
-244 QELLHENNS
+244 QELLNEHNS

-258 IQYETLQL
+258 IQYEALQL
-266 LENHLDVLAQLR
+266 LVKHPEVLALLR
-278 EKLTYMMVD
+278 EKLTYLMVD

-298 ILQLLAGERRNLC
+298 ILLLLAGERRNLC

-324 GATIRNI
+324 GATVRNI
-331 LEFPTLFPDGK
+331 LEFPALFNDGQ

-354 HPDIIRFYNDWM
+354 HPDIIRFYNEWM
-366 LEQNWEIGNRL
+366 QEQTWNDGVRV
-377 FRFAKKILPREDNFP
+377 FRFTKQIEPCKADFP
-392 DMPTVL
+392 NMPTTV
-398 RLAASDDKGNT
+398 RLAARDENG
-409 DIWYSEVLTFLNGLK
+409 DITNWHAEVLTFLNGLK
-424 YSGKLADWNQVAFLF
+424 TSGKLSDWNQVAFLF
-439 RSVKNN
+439 RSVKND
-445 KVVALAR
+445 KVVSLAR
-452 FLESSG
+452 FLEAQG

-467 LFFEREEI
+467 MFFEREEV
-475 RLMIGAL
+475 RLMVGAL

-487 QFPQLRA
+487 QFPKVRA
-494 WAEGVSLPIW
+494 WAEGVFLPIW
-504 NYYDHQCFKP
+504 DYYDHQCFKP
-514 FTDELRKTE
+514 FTDHLRNPE
-523 NQRLLDWARPLAKR
+523 NKPLLDWARPLAKR
-537 HAVLAQ
+537 HAVLTQ

-573 VDKGRA
+573 MDKGRA
-579 ARNLATFSKLL
+579 ARNLGTFSKLL

-598 VSVLNPDYLEKNLR
+598 VSVLNPEFLEKNLR

-619 RFLSEGGIGEYEDES
+619 RFLFDGGIGEYEDEA

-642 SFLTIHQSKGLE
+642 SFFTIHQSKGLE

-666 PRKQYGNLDVLLED
+666 PRKQYGALDVLLED
-680 GGYLSKVRF
+680 CGYLSKERF
-689 EPLEHIKNF
+689 EPLDRIKSF
-698 DFRRLFY
+698 DFWRLFY

-710 AQNLLVLAAQENH
+710 AQNLLVLAAQELR
-723 GRGKSPSKY
+723 GRGLGKSPSKY
-732 FEHLFYK
+732 FSRLFYK

-745 VDFSALNFDAVKEI
+745 IDLSVLTFEAVKQI

-780 YRFFKELEF
+780 YRFFKDLEF
-789 NPIRAGAQLFGTL
+789 APIRESPMLFGTL

-810 HKAVLR
+810 HKTVLR
-816 GEEATISIDQI
+816 GEEGTINQDVINGWFSA
-827 QSWLTVNYQYLS
+827 NYAMLS
-839 KRERQ
+839 KKERV
-844 YLAPQTLKA
+844 YLAPSSKQAALL
-853 VENHV
+853 HV
-858 LGYYQ
+858 LRYYE

-916 KDREQLKQ
+916 KDRDRLRQ

-937 ERTGQKVSRMHLY
+937 VRTGQKVSRMHLY

-959 YVSFAKD
+959 HVSFSKD
-966 DRAIGKTVTQFDNI
+966 DRQIGKTIARFDGI
-980 VSRIERHDYQMAAR
+980 VARIEHQDYRIAAR
-994 PTKLCPN
+994 PAKLCQN

-1016 KVEK
+1016 GHDQ

>member
-1 VHCLSTRHQQKALGI
+1 
-16 QALQRVVLPAQQTCQ
+16 
-31 VDCQP
+31 
-36 FPEGNIGLR
+36 
-45 ASGMTASVSTL
+45 MTSATL
-56 QSKANTQQLEAILA
+56 QSKANPQQLEAILA

-94 HLITHKGVSP
+94 YLITQKGVAP
-104 ESLLVVTFTDKAAR
+104 ESLFVVTFTDKAAR

-128 AELGI
+128 TDLSI
-133 CYNLNEMYL
+133 KFNLNEMYL
-142 GTFHSICLRF
+142 GTFHSICLRL
-152 LEDYREYTRLK
+152 LEDFRKFTRLK

-177 LYQHIKDFRE
+177 LYQRIKVFRE
-187 LPDTQFV
+187 LPDAQLV
-194 LGDDQSGRWAQSEN
+194 MGDDQTGRWAQSEN
-208 LLKWLNKVREEAI
+208 LLKWLNKVSEEAL
-221 DVTTMAAAPEL
+221 DATTLAAAPEP
-232 EIRTL
+232 EIRAL

-258 IQYETLQL
+258 IQYEALQL
-266 LENHLDVLAQLR
+266 LEKRPEVLAQVR
-278 EKLTYMMVD
+278 EKLSYLMVD

-298 ILQLLAGERRNLC
+298 ILLLLAGEKKNLC

-331 LEFPTLFPDGK
+331 LEFPALFDERQ

-354 HPDIIRFYNDWM
+354 HPDIIRFYNEWM
-366 LEQNWEIGNRL
+366 KEQVWDDGTRV
-377 FRFAKKILPREDNFP
+377 FRFAKQIVPREDDFP
-392 DMPTVL
+392 DVPTAV
-398 RLAASDDKGNT
+398 RLAASDDKGETTN
-409 DIWYSEVLTFLNGLK
+409 WHAEVLAFLNGLK
-424 YSGKLADWNQVAFLF
+424 ASGKLSDWNQVAFLF
-439 RSVKNN
+439 RSVKND

-452 FLESSG
+452 FLEAEG

-467 LFFEREEI
+467 MFFEREEI
-475 RLMIGAL
+475 RLIIGAL

-487 QFPQLRA
+487 QFPKVRA
-494 WAEGVSLPIW
+494 WAEGVTLPIW
-504 NYYDHQCFKP
+504 DYYDQLCFKP
-514 FTDELRKTE
+514 FTDELRKPE
-523 NQRLLDWARPLAKR
+523 NKPLLDWARPLAKR

-566 TEEAVQG
+566 TEDAVQG
-573 VDKGRA
+573 MDKGRA
-579 ARNLATFSKLL
+579 ARNLGTFSKLL

-598 VSVLNPDYLEKNLR
+598 VSVLNPEWLEKNIR

-619 RFLSEGGIGEYEDES
+619 RFLQDGGIGEYEDES

-666 PRKQYGNLDVLLED
+666 PRKQYGELDVLLED
-680 GGYLSKVRF
+680 GGYLSKERF
-689 EPLEHIKNF
+689 EPLDHIKNF
-698 DFRRLFY
+698 DFWRLFY

-710 AQNLLVLAAQENH
+710 AQNLLVLAAQVKH

-732 FEHLFYK
+732 FERLFNE

-745 VDFSALNFDAVKEI
+745 VDLPALTFEAVKQI

-766 FTSHITV
+766 FTSDITV

-789 NPIRAGAQLFGTL
+789 AAIRESPMLFGTL

-810 HKAVLR
+810 HKTVLR
-816 GEEATISIDQI
+816 GEEGTITFDGIK
-827 QSWLTVNYQYLS
+827 SWFAANYAMLS
-839 KRERQ
+839 KKERV
-844 YLAPQTLKA
+844 YLAPSSQQAALL
-853 VENHV
+853 HV
-858 LGYYQ
+858 LRYYE

-889 GSVDLIRGEHDT
+889 GSVDLIRGEQGT

-916 KDREQLKQ
+916 KDRERLRQ
-924 YQHQLE
+924 YQSQLE

-959 YVSFAKD
+959 YVSFSKD
-966 DRAIGKTVTQFDNI
+966 DRAIGKTIARFDDI
-980 VSRIERHDYQMAAR
+980 VARIERQDYGIATR
-994 PTKLCPN
+994 PAKLCQS

-1016 KVEK
+1016 KSN

>member
-1 VHCLSTRHQQKALGI
+1 MTSA
-16 QALQRVVLPAQQTCQ
+16 ALQ
-31 VDCQP
+31 
-36 FPEGNIGLR
+36 
-45 ASGMTASVSTL
+45 SS
-56 QSKANTQQLEAILA
+56 ANPQQLEAILA

-94 HLITHKGVSP
+94 YLITQKGVAP
-104 ESLLVVTFTDKAAR
+104 ESLFVVTFTDKAAR

-128 AELGI
+128 TDLGI
-133 CYNLNEMYL
+133 KFNLNEMYL
-142 GTFHSICLRF
+142 GTFHSICLRL
-152 LEDYREYTRLK
+152 LEDYREFTRLR

-177 LYQHIKDFRE
+177 LYQRIKEFRE
-187 LPDTQFV
+187 LPDSQLV
-194 LGDDQSGRWAQSEN
+194 MGDDQSGRWAQSEN
-208 LLKWLNKVREEAI
+208 LLKWLNKVSEEAL
-221 DVTTMAAAPEL
+221 DVATLAAAPDV

-244 QELLHENNS
+244 QELLHEHNS

-258 IQYETLQL
+258 IQYEALQL
-266 LENHLDVLAQLR
+266 LEKRPEVLAQVR
-278 EKLTYMMVD
+278 EKLSYLMVD

-298 ILQLLAGERRNLC
+298 ILLLLAGEKKNLC

-331 LEFPTLFPDGK
+331 LEFPALFDDGL

-354 HPDIIRFYNDWM
+354 HPDIIRFYNEWM
-366 LEQNWEIGNRL
+366 KEQVWDDGTRV
-377 FRFAKKILPREDNFP
+377 FRFAKQIVPREDDFP
-392 DMPTVL
+392 DVPTAV
-398 RLAASDDKGNT
+398 RLAASDDKGETTN
-409 DIWYSEVLTFLNGLK
+409 WHAEVLAFLHSLK
-424 YSGKLADWNQVAFLF
+424 ASGKLSDWNQVAFLF
-439 RSVKNN
+439 RSVKND

-452 FLESSG
+452 FLEAQG

-467 LFFEREEI
+467 MFFEREEI

-487 QFPQLRA
+487 QFPKVRA
-494 WAEGVSLPIW
+494 WAEGVHLDIW
-504 NYYDHQCFKP
+504 DYYDQLCFKP
-514 FTDELRKTE
+514 FTDELRKPE
-523 NQRLLDWARPLAKR
+523 NKPLLDWARPLAKR
-537 HAVLAQ
+537 HAVLTQ

-566 TEEAVQG
+566 TEEAAQG

-579 ARNLATFSKLL
+579 ARNLGTFSKLL
-590 TKFEYLHF
+590 TKFEYLHY
-598 VSVLNPDYLEKNLR
+598 VSVLNPEWLEKNIR

-619 RFLSEGGIGEYEDES
+619 RFLQDGGIGEYEDEA

-642 SFLTIHQSKGLE
+642 SFLTVHQSKGLE

-666 PRKQYGNLDVLLED
+666 PRKQYGELDVLLED
-680 GGYLSKVRF
+680 GGYLSKERF
-689 EPLEHIKNF
+689 EPLDHIKNF
-698 DFRRLFY
+698 DFWRLFY

-710 AQNLLVLAAQENH
+710 AQNLLVLAAQEKQ
-723 GRGKSPSKY
+723 GRGRSPSKY
-732 FEHLFYK
+732 FERLFYE

-745 VDFSALNFDAVKEI
+745 VDLSALTFEAVKQI

-766 FTSHITV
+766 FTSDITV

-789 NPIRAGAQLFGTL
+789 AAIRESPMLFGTL

-810 HKAVLR
+810 HKTVLR
-816 GEEATISIDQI
+816 GEESSITFDGI
-827 QSWLTVNYQYLS
+827 KSWFSANYAMLS
-839 KRERQ
+839 KKERV
-844 YLAPQTLKA
+844 YLAPSSQQAALL
-853 VENHV
+853 HV
-858 LGYYQ
+858 VRYYE

-916 KDREQLKQ
+916 KDRERLRQ
-924 YQHQLE
+924 YQSQLE

-950 YTGEDGGNP
+950 YTGEDSGNP
-959 YVSFAKD
+959 YVSFSKD
-966 DRAIGKTVTQFDNI
+966 DRAIGKTIARFDDI
-980 VSRIERHDYQMAAR
+980 VARIERQDYGIATR
-994 PTKLCPN
+994 PAKLCLS

-1016 KVEK
+1016 KSN

>member
-1 VHCLSTRHQQKALGI
+1 MTRA
-16 QALQRVVLPAQQTCQ
+16 
-31 VDCQP
+31 
-36 FPEGNIGLR
+36 
-45 ASGMTASVSTL
+45 TAKL
-56 QSKANTQQLEAILA
+56 ESKANPQQLDAILA

-94 HLITHKGVSP
+94 YLITQKGIAP
-104 ESLLVVTFTDKAAR
+104 ESLFVVTFTDKAAR

-128 AELGI
+128 AELAI
-133 CYNLNEMYL
+133 RFNLNEMYL
-142 GTFHSICLRF
+142 GTFHSICLRL
-152 LEDYREYTRLK
+152 LEDFREYTRLK

-177 LYQHIKDFRE
+177 LYQRINEFRA
-187 LPDTQFV
+187 LVGAQLV
-194 LGDDQSGRWAQSEN
+194 MGDDGSGRWKQSKE
-208 LLKWLNKVREEAI
+208 LLKWLNKVSEEAL
-221 DVTTMAAAPEL
+221 DPAELEAAPDAEV
-232 EIRTL
+232 RAL
-237 AACFAKY
+237 AACFRKY
-244 QELLHENNS
+244 QELLREHNC

-258 IQYETLQL
+258 IQYEALQL
-266 LENHLDVLAQLR
+266 LREHPEVLAQLCDR
-278 EKLTYMMVD
+278 FSHLMVD

-298 ILQLLAGERRNLC
+298 ILLLLAGERRNLC

-331 LEFPTLFPDGK
+331 LEFPALFPEGE
-342 CKQVKLTVNYRS
+342 CKRVTLSINYRS
-354 HPDIIRFYNDWM
+354 HPDIIRFYNEWM
-366 LEQNWEIGNRL
+366 REQTWDDGARV
-377 FRFAKKILPREDNFP
+377 FRFAKQILPREDDFP
-392 DMPTVL
+392 DVPTAV
-398 RLAASDDKGNT
+398 RLAANDDNGETAN
-409 DIWYSEVLTFLNGLK
+409 WHAEVLAFLNSLK
-424 YSGKLADWNQVAFLF
+424 ASGQLSDWNQVAFLF
-439 RSVKNN
+439 RSVKND

-452 FLESSG
+452 FLEAEG

-467 LFFEREEI
+467 MFFEREEI

-487 QFPQLRA
+487 QFPKVRA
-494 WAEGVSLPIW
+494 WAEGVTLSIW
-504 NYYDHQCFKP
+504 DYYDHQCFAA
-514 FTDELRKTE
+514 FITELRKPE
-523 NQRLLDWARPLAKR
+523 SKPLLDWARSKAK
-537 HAVLAQ
+537 HHLTLAQ
-543 NTDYAFSGLFYQL
+543 NENYAFSGLFYDL
-556 LQFPLFSRFL
+556 LQFPLFARFL
-566 TEEAVQG
+566 TDDAVQG

-579 ARNLATFSKLL
+579 ARNLGTFSKLL
-590 TKFEYLHF
+590 TKFEYLHY
-598 VSVLNPDYLEKNLR
+598 VSVLNPEWLEKNIR

-619 RFLSEGGIGEYEDES
+619 RFLVEGGIGEYEDES

-666 PRKQYGNLDVLLED
+666 PRKQYGELDMLLED
-680 GGYLSKVRF
+680 GGYLSKERF
-689 EPLEHIKNF
+689 EPLDHIKNF
-698 DFRRLFY
+698 DFWRLFY

-710 AQNLLVLAAQENH
+710 AQNLLVLAAQERQ
-723 GRGKSPSKY
+723 GRGLARSPSKY
-732 FEHLFYK
+732 FERLFYEM
-739 LPSWRD
+739 PSWRD
-745 VDFSALNFDAVKEI
+745 IDLSALTFDAVKQI

-789 NPIRAGAQLFGTL
+789 APIRESPMLFGTL

-810 HKAVLR
+810 HKTVLR
-816 GEEATISIDQI
+816 GEEGNLSREAIEGWFSA
-827 QSWLTVNYQYLS
+827 NYVMLS
-839 KRERQ
+839 KKERV
-844 YLAPQTLKA
+844 YLAPSSQQAALL
-853 VENHV
+853 HV
-858 LGYYQ
+858 LRYYE
-863 RENGNWDRIKE
+863 RENGNWDRVKE

-889 GSVDLIRGEHDT
+889 GSVDLIRGEHGT

-916 KDREQLKQ
+916 RDRDRLRQ

-959 YVSFAKD
+959 YVSFKKD
-966 DRAIGKTVTQFDNI
+966 DRAIGKTIARFDDI
-980 VSRIERHDYQMAAR
+980 VARIERQDYRIAAR
-994 PTKLCPN
+994 PSKLCQN

-1016 KVEK
+1016 NNDQ

>member
-1 VHCLSTRHQQKALGI
+1 MNSKVI
-16 QALQRVVLPAQQTCQ
+16 
-31 VDCQP
+31 
-36 FPEGNIGLR
+36 E
-45 ASGMTASVSTL
+45 L
-56 QSKANTQQLEAILA
+56 QSKANPQQLEAILA

-94 HLITHKGVSP
+94 YLITHKGVSP

-133 CYNLNEMYL
+133 QFNLNEMYL
-142 GTFHSICLRF
+142 GTFHSICLRM
-152 LEDYREYTRLK
+152 LEDYREFTRLK
-163 RSFTLFDQFDQQYF
+163 RNFTLFDQFDQQYF
-177 LYQHIKDFRE
+177 LYQHLKVFRE
-187 LPDTQFV
+187 LPDSQLV
-194 LGDDQSGRWAQSEN
+194 MGDDQIGRWGQSEN
-208 LLKWLNKVREEAI
+208 LLKWLNKVCEEAL
-221 DVTTMAAAPEL
+221 DEAALVEAPEP
-232 EIRTL
+232 EVRAL
-237 AACFAKY
+237 ATCFAKY
-244 QELLHENNS
+244 QELLNEHNS

-258 IQYETLQL
+258 IQHEALQL
-266 LENHLDVLAQLR
+266 LEKRPDALAQLR
-278 EKLTYMMVD
+278 DRLTHLMVD

-298 ILQLLAGERRNLC
+298 ILLLLAGERRNLC

-331 LEFPTLFPDGK
+331 LEFPALFENGR

-354 HPDIIRFYNDWM
+354 HPDIIRFYNQWM
-366 LEQNWEIGNRL
+366 SQQVWDDGARA
-377 FRFAKKILPREDNFP
+377 FRFAKQILPREDEFP
-392 DMPTVL
+392 DLPTAV
-398 RLAASDDKGNT
+398 RLAAG
-409 DIWYSEVLTFLNGLK
+409 DIEGESANWHAEVMDLLNGLK
-424 YSGKLADWNQVAFLF
+424 SSGQLNDWNQVAFLF
-439 RSVKNN
+439 RSVKND

-452 FLESSG
+452 FLESQG

-467 LFFEREEI
+467 MFFAREEI

-487 QFPQLRA
+487 QFSKIRV
-494 WAEGVSLPIW
+494 WAEGVTLPIW
-504 NYYDHQCFKP
+504 DYYDHQCFKP
-514 FTDELRKTE
+514 FTDELRKPE
-523 NQRLLDWARPLAKR
+523 NKPLLDWARPLAKN
-537 HAVLAQ
+537 HIVLAQ
-543 NTDYAFSGLFYQL
+543 NTDYAFTGLFYQL
-556 LQFPLFSRFL
+556 LQFPLFSRFIS
-566 TEEAVQG
+566 EEAAQG

-579 ARNLATFSKLL
+579 ARNLGTLSKLL
-590 TKFEYLHF
+590 TKFEYLHY
-598 VSVLNPDYLEKNLR
+598 VSVLNPEFLEKNLR
-612 DLFNQFL
+612 DLFNQFI
-619 RFLSEGGIGEYEDES
+619 RFLVDGGIGEYEDEA
-634 EYAPKGCV
+634 EYAPKGCI

-661 SLEAV
+661 SLESV
-666 PRKQYGNLDVLLED
+666 PRKQYSDLDVLLED
-680 GGYLSKVRF
+680 GGYLSKERF
-689 EPLEHIKNF
+689 EPLDHIKNF
-698 DFRRLFY
+698 DFWRLFY

-710 AQNLLVLAAQENH
+710 AQNLLVLAAQEKK
-723 GRGKSPSKY
+723 GRGRSPSKY
-732 FEHLFYK
+732 FDQIFYE
-739 LPSWRD
+739 LPNWRD
-745 VDFSALNFDAVKEI
+745 IDLSKLTFDAVKQI

-816 GEEATISIDQI
+816 GEESIVNPAQI
-827 QSWLTVNYQYLS
+827 QSWMAINYQYLS

-844 YLAPQTLKA
+844 YLAPSTLMA
-853 VENHV
+853 VERHI
-858 LGYYQ
+858 LGYYA
-863 RENGNWDRIKE
+863 REKNNWDRIKE
-874 AEVEISLVKDQYILK
+874 AEVEISLIKEQYILR
-889 GSVDLIRGEHDT
+889 GSVDLIRGEYDT

-916 KDREQLKQ
+916 KDRDRLRQ

-959 YVSFAKD
+959 YVSFTKD
-966 DRAIGKTVTQFDNI
+966 ERAIGKTIARFDNI
-980 VSRIERHDYQMAAR
+980 VARIEQQDYQIAAR
-994 PTKLCPN
+994 PTKLCQS
-1001 CDMRAYCDNKNWKFR
+1001 CDLRAYCDNKNWKFR
-1016 KVEK
+1016 KSL